1 MHRIVAAFSFIVA
14 IMWIVIVV
22 AEIINE
28 GALAV
33 IITSAALAAAFLFAG
48 YRLLRHPPAR
58 FR

>member
-1 MHRIVAAFSFIVA
+1 
-14 IMWIVIVV
+14 MWIVIVV

-48 YRLLRHPPAR
+48 YRLLRHPPDR

>member
-1 MHRIVAAFSFIVA
+1 MHRIAAAFSFIVA
-14 IMWIVIVV
+14 SMWIVIVV

>member
-1 MHRIVAAFSFIVA
+1 MHKLIAAFSFVVA
-14 IMWIVIVV
+14 TMWIVIVV

>member
-1 MHRIVAAFSFIVA
+1 MHRIVAAFSLVVA
-14 IMWIVIVV
+14 TMWAVIVI
-22 AEIINE
+22 AEVLND

-33 IITSAALAAAFLFAG
+33 IITSGALAGAFGYAG